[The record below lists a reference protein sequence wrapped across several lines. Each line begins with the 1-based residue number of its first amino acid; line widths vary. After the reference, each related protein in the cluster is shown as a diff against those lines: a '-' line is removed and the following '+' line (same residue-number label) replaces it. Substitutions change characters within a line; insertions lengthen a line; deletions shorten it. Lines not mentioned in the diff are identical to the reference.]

1 MQYPNSGALFTRDKK
16 SEKSP
21 EWGGE
26 ITMEVSLLKRLIEES
41 DGDGVKIKLSGWV
54 RQGNR
59 GEFISIKYDDFK
71 PMSQDRQFNE
81 PRQAP
86 KPAPVEMDNED
97 LPF

>member
-21 EWGGE
+21 EWGGD
-26 ITMEVSLLKRLIEES
+26 ITMEVSLLKKLIEES
-41 DGDGVKIKLSGWV
+41 DGDGVKIRLSGWV

-71 PMSQDRQFNE
+71 PMSQDRQFNA
-81 PRQAP
+81 PR
-86 KPAPVEMDNED
+86 PAPAQVEINDD
-97 LPF
+97 DIPF